1 MQRVIEAYF
10 RCCDDAG
17 WQPTPDHI
25 AYRGGICLAETDALA
40 EEKRALI
47 LEAAAG
53 VSALAQQRGWQYR
66 SHRSMKNAAFRLAD
80 EYDDP
85 LVLAGFLAAERFHI
99 HFFHQDLEDYE
110 IELNRPVVH
119 RFVNHM
125 LALLNGGP
133 GGA

>member
-1 MQRVIEAYF
+1 MTTKEMNSQEHAQTA
-10 RCCDDAG
+10 CDFLVASD
-17 WQPTPDHI
+17 
-25 AYRGGICLAETDALA
+25 REF
-40 EEKRALI
+40 
-47 LEAAAG
+47 AAG
-53 VSALAQQRGWQYR
+53 DDLQGSEKLYGAATHVVSALAQQRGWQYR
-66 SHRSMKNAAFRLAD
+66 SHRSMKNAAFALER

-85 LVLAGFLAAERFHI
+85 FISSGFIAAERFHI

-125 LALLNGGP
+125 LALLNDGP